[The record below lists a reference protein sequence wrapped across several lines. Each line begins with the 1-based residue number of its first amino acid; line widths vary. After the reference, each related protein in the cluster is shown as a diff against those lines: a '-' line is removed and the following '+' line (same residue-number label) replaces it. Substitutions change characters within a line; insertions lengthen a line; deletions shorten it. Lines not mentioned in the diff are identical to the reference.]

1 MGRSGH
7 SPTTRGS
14 HADRSSGVTQL
25 RREACREEAERAAG
39 SHVADRLLDLLSSDD
54 AFRSLFM
61 SNPREALAQVGFVN
75 ETDLESPYWCFWGIS
90 KLASKRAIAEARC
103 EIRNLLTSELSQTAT
118 QLDAGLTARQ
128 LLR

>member
-1 MGRSGH
+1 MQTAVLESRSTAAK
-7 SPTTRGS
+7 P
-14 HADRSSGVTQL
+14 AAKKRSVPL
-25 RREACREEAERAAG
+25 DP
-39 SHVADRLLDLLSSDD
+39 HVADRLLDLLSSDD
-54 AFRSLFM
+54 AFRSPFM

-103 EIRNLLTSELSQTAT
+103 EIRNLLTSELSQTAP